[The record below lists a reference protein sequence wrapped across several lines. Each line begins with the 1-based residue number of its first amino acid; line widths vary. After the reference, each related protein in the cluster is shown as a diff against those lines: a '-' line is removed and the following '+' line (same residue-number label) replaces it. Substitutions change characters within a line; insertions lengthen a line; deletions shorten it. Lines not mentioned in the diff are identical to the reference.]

1 MARPR
6 VPWEKRK
13 QGRERRG
20 VGEVTISSTAGKGG
34 LTKEVTFTPSLE
46 EGERGR
52 DTGKGGGGRRKT
64 LRQKPTGCF

>member
-1 MARPR
+1 M
-6 VPWEKRK
+6 PWEKRK

-52 DTGKGGGGRRKT
+52 DTGKGGGGEER
-64 LRQKPTGCF
+64 P